1 MIKYK
6 KIARTL
12 ALILSVFI
20 INSFINYDVFASEAI
35 EQSNNEIRLQDNFYE
50 TVNKEWL
57 EKSMLKQ
64 DEEAK
69 STFTETKDKVNNDTK
84 RIFNDLL
91 IHENKY
97 LSNTDEKKIINLYNN
112 SINISERNNQGA
124 EPIKKYTKKIKE
136 AKNINELTKLLGD
149 PTINIFS
156 NLINFSVGSDI
167 YDNKNNALYISS
179 TRLVLG
185 DSDQY
190 RNETDKTKNNKENM
204 EKYLVNILMLSGYSR
219 EEANKKVSNL
229 FYFENQ
235 LASSIIGVNEFAD
248 YYNNQENNYRT
259 YKISDINE
267 LSNNLDLSYII
278 KNLGYENVDKVILFE
293 PKWLD
298 KLNEIY
304 NEENLQVIKD
314 YTEVCMISAAS
325 KYLSENFRNEYL
337 ALQKSLYDI
346 DNISL
351 EDETKELVKKNFN
364 SALSKLYVGEVF
376 SEEIKSD
383 VKSITEEIINTYSNR
398 IKNLEWMSASTKDN
412 AIKKLKN
419 IKVNIG
425 YPEEWTDYSNLE
437 IKSYKEGGS
446 FLENIINLE
455 KFSYKKPVNAKE
467 SFNKISPE
475 DVNAY
480 YDAESNEITIPAA
493 ILQKP
498 FYDINESKEKNLG
511 GLGVII
517 GHEITHAFDN
527 NGSKFDENGKIKN
540 WWTDED
546 YKKYE
551 DKIKRIEEVY
561 GNIEA
566 LPGIKVNGEIT
577 LGENIADIGSMTCML
592 DILDN
597 IPNANYDEFFRNFA
611 TVWRD
616 ITTEEYKVLLLK
628 IDSHSPSDIRV
639 NTVLQQF
646 EKFYEIYNVTEN
658 DDMYIKVKD
667 RLSIW

>member
-35 EQSNNEIRLQDNFYE
+35 AQSNNEIRLQDNFYE

-156 NLINFSVGSDI
+156 NSINFSVGSDI
-167 YDNKNNALYISS
+167 YDEKNNALYISS

-248 YYNNQENNYRT
+248 YYNNQENNYKT

-383 VKSITEEIINTYSNR
+383 VKNITEEIINTYSNR

-412 AIKKLKN
+412 AIKKLNN

-425 YPEEWTDYSNLE
+425 YPEEWIDYSNLE

-527 NGSKFDENGKIKN
+527 NGSKFDEDGKIKN

>member
-6 KIARTL
+6 KIVRTL

-35 EQSNNEIRLQDNFYE
+35 AQSNNEIRLQDNFYE

-57 EKSMLKQ
+57 EKSILKQ

-124 EPIKKYTKKIKE
+124 EPIKKYTQKIKE

-167 YDNKNNALYISS
+167 YDEKINALYISS

-248 YYNNQENNYRT
+248 YYNNQENNYKT

-293 PKWLD
+293 PKWLE

-346 DNISL
+346 DNVSL

-376 SEEIKSD
+376 SEEIKND
-383 VKSITEEIINTYSNR
+383 VKNITEEIINTYSNR

-412 AIKKLKN
+412 AIKKLNN

-425 YPEEWTDYSNLE
+425 YPEEWTEYSNLE

-446 FLENIINLE
+446 LLENIINLE

-566 LPGIKVNGEIT
+566 LPGIKVNGELT

-597 IPNANYDEFFRNFA
+597 IPNVNYDEFFRNFA

>member
-35 EQSNNEIRLQDNFYE
+35 AQSNNEIRLQDNFYE

-167 YDNKNNALYISS
+167 YDEKNNALYISS

-248 YYNNQENNYRT
+248 YYNNQENNYKT

-383 VKSITEEIINTYSNR
+383 VKNITEEIINTYSNR

-412 AIKKLKN
+412 AIKKLNN